1 MQRDSK
7 LELSMRAKRVL
18 RNLLGNS
25 ADISRPE
32 IIASISEEMLRQT
45 MGCGVVTLREIQ
57 LWLSAHGLA
66 LAASEEQHK
75 FLGYPSRPKSS
86 SHGTFAMQQPRR
98 DGRDVSW
105 STATEMVFS
114 VGIVARAIEPHCSR
128 ICR

>member
-32 IIASISEEMLRQT
+32 IMASVSEEMLRQT

-86 SHGTFAMQQPRR
+86 SH
-98 DGRDVSW
+98 
-105 STATEMVFS
+105 
-114 VGIVARAIEPHCSR
+114 
-128 ICR
+128 